1 MKIRKDGEVV
11 SLTESEVK
19 EIVKQYKI
27 KRFLSEDRAS
37 RKSEDKKMKVGSIIT
52 KMTILS
58 NMLKTTSTNLESIST
73 LNKIEEFLEKTIED
87 LEDKIENKHS
97 KEVAKG
103 LK

>member
-27 KRFLSEDRAS
+27 KRFLSEDRES

-97 KEVAKG
+97 KEVVKG

>member
-1 MKIRKDGEVV
+1 MKIKKNGKIVN
-11 SLTESEVK
+11 LTETEVK
-19 EIVKQYKI
+19 EIINKFKI
-27 KRFLSEDRAS
+27 KRFLSEDRES
-37 RKSEDKKMKVGSIIT
+37 RKMDDKKMKVGSIIT

-58 NMLKTTSTNLESIST
+58 NMLKTTATNLESIST

-97 KEVAKG
+97 KEVTKD

>member
-1 MKIRKDGEVV
+1 MRIRKNGEVIN
-11 SLTESEVK
+11 LTESEIK
-19 EIVKQYKI
+19 EIVKQYKV
-27 KRFLSEDRAS
+27 KRFLSEDRES
-37 RKSEDKKMKVGSIIT
+37 RKVDDKKMKVGSIIT

-58 NMLKTTSTNLESIST
+58 NMLKTTDTNLESIST

-97 KEVAKG
+97 KEVAKD

>member
-52 KMTILS
+52 KMTI
-58 NMLKTTSTNLESIST
+58 
-73 LNKIEEFLEKTIED
+73 
-87 LEDKIENKHS
+87 
-97 KEVAKG
+97 
-103 LK
+103 

>member
-1 MKIRKDGEVV
+1 MKIKKNGEVIN
-11 SLTESEVK
+11 LTESEIREV
-19 EIVKQYKI
+19 VKQYKI
-27 KRFLSEDRAS
+27 KRFLSEDRES
-37 RKSEDKKMKVGSIIT
+37 RKVDDKKMKVGSIIT

-58 NMLKTTSTNLESIST
+58 NMLKTTDTNLESIST

-97 KEVAKG
+97 KEVVKD

>member
-19 EIVKQYKI
+19 EIVKHYKI
-27 KRFLSEDRAS
+27 KRFLSEDRES
-37 RKSEDKKMKVGSIIT
+37 RKSEDKKMKVGSIIS

-97 KEVAKG
+97 KEVVKG

>member
-1 MKIRKDGEVV
+1 MKIKKDGKLVN
-11 SLTESEVK
+11 LTESEVK
-19 EIVKQYKI
+19 KIINQYKI
-27 KRFLSEDRAS
+27 KRFLSEDRES
-37 RKSEDKKMKVGSIIT
+37 RKSEDKKMKVGSIIS

-97 KEVAKG
+97 KEVVKG

>member
-27 KRFLSEDRAS
+27 KRFLSEDRES
-37 RKSEDKKMKVGSIIT
+37 RKSEDKKMKVGSIIS

-97 KEVAKG
+97 KEVVKG